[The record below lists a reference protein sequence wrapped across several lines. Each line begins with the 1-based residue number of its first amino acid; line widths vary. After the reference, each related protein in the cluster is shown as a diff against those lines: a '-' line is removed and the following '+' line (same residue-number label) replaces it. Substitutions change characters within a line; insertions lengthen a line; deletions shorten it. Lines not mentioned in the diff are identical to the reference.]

1 MPKLPRRSAPSSAH
15 ALAALLAGAG
25 VSHFA
30 IPKIYDA
37 MIPPQLPGSPR
48 TWTYGAGVAEL
59 GVATALAL
67 PSTRRLGG
75 LAAAG
80 LFVGVLPGNIQMA
93 LDARR
98 GTSRAMQVGTLLRL
112 PMQLPLIVAAWRV
125 YRRASRR

>member
-1 MPKLPRRSAPSSAH
+1 MPKLPRRAVPSSAH
-15 ALAALLAGAG
+15 ALAVLLAGAG

-30 IPKIYDA
+30 VPKIYDA

-67 PSTRRLGG
+67 PATRRLGG

-93 LDARR
+93 LDAHR
-98 GTSRAMQVGTLLRL
+98 GRSRAFQVGTLLRL
-112 PMQLPLIVAAWRV
+112 PMQLPLIIAAWRV
-125 YRRASRR
+125 YRRASR

>member
-1 MPKLPRRSAPSSAH
+1 MPKPRRSGPSSAH
-15 ALAALLAGAG
+15 ALAVLLAGAG
-25 VSHFA
+25 ASHFA

-48 TWTYGAGVAEL
+48 TWTYGAGAAEL

-67 PSTRRLGG
+67 PATRRLGG

-93 LDARR
+93 VDAHR
-98 GTSRAMQVGTLLRL
+98 GGAARSRSARCCGCRCSC
-112 PMQLPLIVAAWRV
+112 R
-125 YRRASRR
+125 

>member
-1 MPKLPRRSAPSSAH
+1 MPKLPRRSAPSSAP
-15 ALAALLAGAG
+15 ALAALLASAG

-48 TWTYGAGVAEL
+48 TWTYGAGAAEL
-59 GVATALAL
+59 GVAAALAL
-67 PSTRRLGG
+67 PATRRLGG

-93 LDARR
+93 VDAHR
-98 GTSRAMQVGTLLRL
+98 GRSRAFQIGTLLRL
-112 PMQLPLIVAAWRV
+112 PMQLPLIIAAWRV
-125 YRRASRR
+125 YRRAR

>member
-1 MPKLPRRSAPSSAH
+1 MPKFARRRSARTSAR

-25 VSHFA
+25 VSHFT

-37 MIPPQLPGSPR
+37 MIPPQLPGAPR
-48 TWTYGAGVAEL
+48 AWTYGAGAAEL

-67 PSTRRLGG
+67 PPTRRIGG

-93 LDARR
+93 IDAHR
-98 GTSRAMQVGTLLRL
+98 GRSRAVQVGTLLRL
-112 PMQLPLIVAAWRV
+112 PMQLPLILAAWRV
-125 YRRASRR
+125 YRNAR